1 MGGGQ
6 QAAIGDRNV
15 QVQGKGNWVWNFFFG
30 WGGKSLTRHEEYR
43 KRQAL
48 LNNVNK
54 CWVKDVLEKSLY
66 NQVMIEL
73 GLEERPDAIT
83 NPWSAIIETN
93 DSPQPLPDGTKI
105 IDIFDQIGI
114 GRTLLI
120 LGEPGSGKT
129 TTLLELTR
137 DLIARAEQ
145 DINRLIPVVFN
156 LSSWANKRQKI
167 EDWLVEELNS
177 KYSVPKKIGQAWV
190 TQQQLLPLLDG
201 LDEVKAEYRDDCIAT
216 LNQFKQDNGSELVVC
231 SRIKDYE
238 ALSNRLNFQSAVYI
252 KLLTLEQ
259 ICHYLDSV
267 GTDLAGL
274 RKLIVEDTVLQELA
288 QSPLMLNIMTLA
300 YQGVAVEDLPKT
312 EMAEERRKQ
321 LFDDYIEKMF
331 HRPNRSKGEQR
342 YSKFQTKHW
351 LSWLAQRMLQESQ
364 TVFFIEGM
372 QPRYLKN
379 KFRQWQYWVLLV
391 IMNLVAAGTIATIV
405 ILQWFLPEH
414 SISWSSIS
422 NRILLFGSWFG
433 FILSTESK
441 ADASRLIMYPIVQ
454 VFCFLFRKKLPREF
468 QDNIPILHDI
478 DLSSRFRLK
487 APSLRDLKDK
497 VLQHSLGHALL
508 MSEWMWK
515 ILLLPIIIPIHILFG
530 ELAYAIGMQ
539 RLGSNSKKYFKFLIK
554 RSIAV
559 SNEINESIDSNQNSN
574 YILLFVILYQYG
586 DMIKIKGG
594 LLIKLSLKILTFI
607 PGLMSFIFS
616 VFISL
621 FNVLTAEKIEDSL
634 APNYRV
640 KEASKTAFLSSIL
653 FCLSSIIAFQ
663 RPATYYRFISCILG
677 FLACLSYLPLL
688 KHLSLRLVLWHSGA
702 IPWNYAHFLDYA
714 ADRIFLQ
721 KVGGGYIF
729 IHRMLMEHFA
739 QMELER

>member
-1 MGGGQ
+1 MG
-6 QAAIGDRNV
+6 
-15 QVQGKGNWVWNFFFG
+15 
-30 WGGKSLTRHEEYR
+30 
-43 KRQAL
+43 
-48 LNNVNK
+48 
-54 CWVKDVLEKSLY
+54 LEKS
-66 NQVMIEL
+66 
-73 GLEERPDAIT
+73 PDAVT
-83 NPWSAIIETN
+83 KPWNLIIETD

-129 TTLLELTR
+129 TTLLELTH
-137 DLIARAEQ
+137 DLIARAEK
-145 DINRLIPVVFN
+145 DVNLLIPVVFH
-156 LSSWANKRQKI
+156 LSFWASKRQKI
-167 EDWLVEELNS
+167 EDWLVEELYI
-177 KYSVPKKIGQAWV
+177 KYGVPKKIGQTWV

-201 LDEVKAEYRDDCIAT
+201 LDEVKAEYRDDCIAA
-216 LNQFKQDNGSELVVC
+216 LNQFKQEYYGAELVVC

-238 ALSNRLNFQSAVYI
+238 ALSSRLNFQSAVYI

-259 ICHYLDSV
+259 ICDHLDNV
-267 GTDLAGL
+267 GGNLRGL
-274 RKLIVEDTVLQELA
+274 RALMEEDTVLQELA

-321 LFDDYIEKMF
+321 LFDDYIEEMF

-379 KFRQWQYWVLLV
+379 KFRQWQYWVLLF
-391 IMNLVAAGTIATIV
+391 IMNLVTAGTIATIV

-422 NRILLFGSWFG
+422 NRILLFSSWFG
-433 FILSTESK
+433 FILSTESR
-441 ADASRLIMYPIVQ
+441 ADASLLIMYPIVQ
-454 VFCFLFRKKLPREF
+454 VFCCLFRKKLPREF

-554 RSIAV
+554 RSMAV
-559 SNEINESIDSNQNSN
+559 SNEVNESIDSNQN
-574 YILLFVILYQYG
+574 
-586 DMIKIKGG
+586 
-594 LLIKLSLKILTFI
+594 
-607 PGLMSFIFS
+607 
-616 VFISL
+616 
-621 FNVLTAEKIEDSL
+621 
-634 APNYRV
+634 
-640 KEASKTAFLSSIL
+640 
-653 FCLSSIIAFQ
+653 
-663 RPATYYRFISCILG
+663 
-677 FLACLSYLPLL
+677 
-688 KHLSLRLVLWHSGA
+688 
-702 IPWNYAHFLDYA
+702 
-714 ADRIFLQ
+714 
-721 KVGGGYIF
+721 
-729 IHRMLMEHFA
+729 
-739 QMELER
+739 